1 MDRDNQALPSSTPF
15 DRQLRLIMDTVPAM
29 VWTARPDGFRDF
41 MNRRWLEYTGL
52 QSAWIMAH
60 GEQALQGGTPMERE
74 IRLR

>member
-52 QSAWIMAH
+52 SSEQAVDMGFVAVHPEDRPQFMAH
-60 GEQALQGGTPMERE
+60 
-74 IRLR
+74 